1 MAELVPGACV
11 VRPLSGA
18 LLEVLVRHIGGLRRE
33 VMVELLF
40 DANGLLM
47 TYPAGTQGSSSS
59 ISGRYRPLLQR
70 VFEFGAAGFVLA
82 HNHPSGAPH
91 PSAADIAATRR
102 LSAIARALE
111 VEFFDHLIVG
121 GRSVVSMRHAGF
133 MPGGGRRSPV

>member
-1 MAELVPGACV
+1 
-11 VRPLSGA
+11 
-18 LLEVLVRHIGGLRRE
+18 
-33 VMVELLF
+33 MVELLF
-40 DANGLLM
+40 DADGLLM
-47 TYPAGTQGSSSS
+47 AHATGAPGSPSS

-70 VFEFGAAGFVLA
+70 VFETGAAGFVLA

-121 GRSVVSMRHAGF
+121 GRSVVSMRQAGF
-133 MPGGGRRSPV
+133 MPGGGRRPAV